1 MAQRMGKEEVI
12 AFLCDGGYEFK
23 MVEHEAVFTMEGMEA
38 LNLSFGEEVVKNLFM
53 PEDKP
58 ANLKE
63 LRTKLEARP
72 LRFASE
78 EDLVQYLGLRGGAVS
93 PFGVLNDEEALVQV
107 VFDEE
112 LRTYK
117 GLGVHPN
124 DNTATLHVALGDMV
138 RIVEEHGN
146 AFRFVELS
154 RPEPEE

>member
-1 MAQRMGKEEVI
+1 M
-12 AFLCDGGYEFK
+12 
-23 MVEHEAVFTMEGMEA
+23 
-38 LNLSFGEEVVKNLFM
+38 
-53 PEDKP
+53 
-58 ANLKE
+58 
-63 LRTKLEARP
+63 
-72 LRFASE
+72 
-78 EDLVQYLGLRGGAVS
+78 
-93 PFGVLNDEEALVQV
+93 LNDEEALVQV

-124 DNTATLHVALGDMV
+124 DNTATLYVALDDMV